1 MKLVDYLKK
10 INEGGSIKTAAN
22 LGYVYTPNSIRR
34 CLRVSQEEK
43 LLLFEIFSLYNEEKG
58 YAFPTQQTLAMYS
71 GVSSSSVSKV
81 LTTLE
86 EKGFIKAYGKKG
98 KKKRYVPLM
107 SVHSNPYLILSET
120 FHFATKVIHKEI
132 PEDISGDW
140 GNKLLQ
146 FVNVNK
152 KDEFTERDPY
162 GLLLINF
169 DKESSS
175 EQLLILI
182 TDYISQL
189 FSTEL
194 KINWKEEIERNKKR
208 NISKKEANKKEVRIN
223 SDFNNGVKKKR
234 DNFSEDEAGQLQE
247 WMIQMGIED

>member
-1 MKLVDYLKK
+1 M

-22 LGYVYTPNSIRR
+22 FGYVYTPNSIRR

-58 YAFPTQQTLAMYS
+58 YAFPTQQTLAMYL
-71 GVSSSSVSKV
+71 GVSSSSVSK
-81 LTTLE
+81 LLKTLE
-86 EKGFIKAYGKKG
+86 IEKKFIKSYGKKG

-107 SVHSNPYLILSET
+107 SLHSNPYLLLSET

-146 FVNVNK
+146 FVNVK
-152 KDEFTERDPY
+152 KEDEFTERDPY

-169 DKESSS
+169 DKESSI

-182 TDYISQL
+182 TEYISRL
-189 FSTEL
+189 FSIEVE
-194 KINWKEEIERNKKR
+194 INWKEEIVGNKKR
-208 NISKKEANKKEVRIN
+208 NAKRKEEKKNPFFDNVKTSTKN
-223 SDFNNGVKKKR
+223 SYSSTKNLKP
-234 DNFSEDEAGQLQE
+234 DEAAQLQQ
-247 WMIQMGIED
+247 WMLDIGIKD